1 MALVRPANQVVVK
14 VLVVAAERPKR
25 LVLTLGA
32 QEEEVDASEVAKA
45 ASLLGEAPAALVVK
59 EAAGAVVD

>member
-32 QEEEVDASEVAKA
+32 QEEVDASEVAMA
-45 ASLLGEAPAALVVK
+45 ASLLGEAPAAPVVK
-59 EAAGAVVD
+59 EAAGAVVVD